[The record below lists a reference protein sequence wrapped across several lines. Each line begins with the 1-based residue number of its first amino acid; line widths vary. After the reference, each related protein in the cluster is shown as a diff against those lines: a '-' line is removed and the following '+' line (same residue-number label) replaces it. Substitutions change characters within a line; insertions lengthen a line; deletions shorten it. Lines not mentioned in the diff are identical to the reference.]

1 MRSSR
6 RLGRRNQNRR
16 RRRGSKG
23 APSPSEEEEAAVA
36 TPQGH
41 ARGGVTGYLVKKKRG
56 SDLRSFLADVVPL
69 DRLLLEADCPYIMG
83 LGVDD
88 SRCASSTC
96 GKLATGEMARGGRR
110 DLSSSRQQQH
120 VPGVRS
126 KPCCCLLTAGT
137 LQGSEGN
144 SPVDMTTQPYHL
156 VAGVCG
162 RCSRSRRGLALLN
175 AAA

>member
-88 SRCASSTC
+88 SRCASSTWPTEL
-96 GKLATGEMARGGRR
+96 GQASVGSNS
-110 DLSSSRQQQH
+110 DLEEQDRVRHGQRLQQI
-120 VPGVRS
+120 R
-126 KPCCCLLTAGT
+126 T
-137 LQGSEGN
+137 
-144 SPVDMTTQPYHL
+144 
-156 VAGVCG
+156 
-162 RCSRSRRGLALLN
+162 RSREVFCGTCVPRCAIRASYRTLRGAVFCSFLLPPQQFH
-175 AAA
+175 A